1 MTCKGPD
8 RIYAQYRNKP
18 KTVAWLEIADTVGEG
33 LCKAFEDIAS
43 SYDPYTA
50 TGESLDIIG
59 RVVVIDRS
67 VLQSIPLT
75 VYEFNDN
82 GEYEFNDDGEFQFS
96 ATSVIEDAELSDAYF
111 RTLVLSKIVKN
122 NSDATLDG
130 IVESVLT
137 IIPNANYV
145 TVTDGEDMTFSI
157 EINGEL
163 TDIQKELITT
173 KDIIPKPQGVRFLG
187 FVQTIGVAQFNADGE
202 YEFNDDGEV
211 EFVGF
216 IGV

>member
-1 MTCKGPD
+1 MTCRGPD
-8 RIYAQYRNKP
+8 RVYAQYRDKP
-18 KTVAWLEIADTVGEG
+18 KTVAWLDIANTIGDQ
-33 LCKAFEDIAS
+33 LCQAFEDITT

-50 TGESLDIIG
+50 TGESLNIIG

-67 VLQSIPLT
+67 ILESIPLET
-75 VYEFNDN
+75 YEFNGD
-82 GEYEFNDDGEFQFS
+82 GDYEFNDDGDFQFS
-96 ATSVIEDAELSDAYF
+96 ATSILADAELSDEYF

-157 EINGEL
+157 EINGTL
-163 TDIQKELITT
+163 TSIQRELIAT
-173 KDIIPKPQGVRFLG
+173 KDIVPKPQGVKFNG
-187 FVQTIGVAQFNADGE
+187 FVETLGVAQFNGDGE
-202 YEFNDDGEV
+202 YEFGDTDS

-216 IGV
+216 TGV